1 VQRQARNEAQILVGA
16 PEPTTRLTSAFAAEY
31 RADAMRSRGGPATLA
46 LLLAAV
52 VLACGRNDEAAFT
65 RQVAERMR
73 AAHPEAKVAITAPL
87 TIEVATKDGT
97 LTFSLDNL
105 WRMCEKGSEECEG
118 AIERTLR
125 SLAQGQAFDKAAV
138 AAANVRAVLKDRGWI
153 ESAAQLA
160 LKGPKDK
167 AESNTIVSRPFAAD
181 IWIAYVFDLPDGMR
195 MLTRGDLA
203 QLGLD
208 EDRLHALALANL
220 EEALTD
226 IPHEPLGDG
235 SSVRVVKAGDSYE
248 ASRILLHGRWA
259 ALARA
264 VKGELLVAAPA
275 RDAVL
280 FTGSR
285 EDVAMLRYM
294 SERLAA
300 QQDHPIST
308 TILRWTPKGWEVLDK
323 TS

>member
-16 PEPTTRLTSAFAAEY
+16 PEPTTRLTSSFAAEY
-31 RADAMRSRGGPATLA
+31 RAGAMRSRGGPATLA
-46 LLLAAV
+46 VLLAAV
-52 VLACGRNDEAAFT
+52 ALACGRHDEAAFT
-65 RQVAERMR
+65 RQVAERIR

-87 TIEVATKDGT
+87 TIEVTAKEGT
-97 LTFSLDNL
+97 MTLSLDNL
-105 WRMCEKGSEECEG
+105 WRLCERGGEECDG
-118 AIERTLR
+118 AVERTVR
-125 SLAQGQAFDKAAV
+125 SFTQGHTFDNSAV
-138 AAANVRAVLKDRGWI
+138 ATANVRAVLKDRGWI

-226 IPHEPLGDG
+226 IPYEPLGDG

-259 ALARA
+259 ALARE
-264 VKGELLVAAPA
+264 VKGDLLVAAPA
-275 RDAVL
+275 RDVVL